1 MNRLIDIRTRAI
13 GLLALLLF
21 LPLAARAADGEQA
34 EDISP
39 QDIVLEHLA
48 DSYGWHIA
56 TVGDADIAIPLP
68 VIVRGADGGWHLFS
82 SARLHGA
89 KGSYEGFHIASEGK
103 HKGKIVETLPGGEE
117 VRPLDLSL
125 TKNAAALL
133 ISSALLVAIV
143 MGCARWY
150 KRREAH
156 PEQAS
161 PHGFV
166 AFMEMVIM
174 GIVNSVIKP
183 SIGPNYRRYAPYLLT
198 LFFFIICNNLLGLI
212 PIFPG
217 GANTTGNIAVTFTL
231 ALGSFIVV
239 NLFATKGYWK
249 DIFWPDVPTWLKV
262 PVPLMPAIEFI
273 GIFTKPF
280 ALMIR
285 LFANIL
291 GGHAVVLGLVCVI
304 FVTAKLGAGLNAG
317 IGFVAVV
324 LNIFI
329 DFLELLV
336 AYIQAYVFTLLTAVF
351 IGLSQVEEHH
361 A

>member
-150 KRREAH
+150 KRR
-156 PEQAS
+156 
-161 PHGFV
+161 
-166 AFMEMVIM
+166 
-174 GIVNSVIKP
+174 
-183 SIGPNYRRYAPYLLT
+183 
-198 LFFFIICNNLLGLI
+198 
-212 PIFPG
+212 
-217 GANTTGNIAVTFTL
+217 
-231 ALGSFIVV
+231 
-239 NLFATKGYWK
+239 
-249 DIFWPDVPTWLKV
+249 
-262 PVPLMPAIEFI
+262 
-273 GIFTKPF
+273 
-280 ALMIR
+280 
-285 LFANIL
+285 
-291 GGHAVVLGLVCVI
+291 
-304 FVTAKLGAGLNAG
+304 
-317 IGFVAVV
+317 
-324 LNIFI
+324 
-329 DFLELLV
+329 
-336 AYIQAYVFTLLTAVF
+336 
-351 IGLSQVEEHH
+351 
-361 A
+361 